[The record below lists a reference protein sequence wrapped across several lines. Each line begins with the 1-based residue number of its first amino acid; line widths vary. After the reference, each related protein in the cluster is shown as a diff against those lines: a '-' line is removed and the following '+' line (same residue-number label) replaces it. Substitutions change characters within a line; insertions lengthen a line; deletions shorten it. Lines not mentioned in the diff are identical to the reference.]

1 MPVFTVHLLSMSV
14 GKETEFQELA
24 RLKSNCPSQIML
36 RSKLPTPDYGQP
48 FHDPLREGL
57 PTTRPELRLRSG
69 KNRRAAAVAEAELR
83 NGRAHDSCFHRN
95 TRVACLWLY
104 RGGAGMGGEAE
115 LKSRTELLP
124 GTLDLLLLK
133 AVSLE
138 PMHGYGIAQRLRQI
152 SRDVLQIE
160 EGSLYPALQR
170 LLNKG
175 WILGEWKQ
183 TENNRRARYYKL
195 TAAGRKQLK
204 TEKEGFERLMSAI
217 VRVMETV

>member
-1 MPVFTVHLLSMSV
+1 
-14 GKETEFQELA
+14 
-24 RLKSNCPSQIML
+24 
-36 RSKLPTPDYGQP
+36 
-48 FHDPLREGL
+48 
-57 PTTRPELRLRSG
+57 
-69 KNRRAAAVAEAELR
+69 
-83 NGRAHDSCFHRN
+83 
-95 TRVACLWLY
+95 
-104 RGGAGMGGEAE
+104 MGGEAE